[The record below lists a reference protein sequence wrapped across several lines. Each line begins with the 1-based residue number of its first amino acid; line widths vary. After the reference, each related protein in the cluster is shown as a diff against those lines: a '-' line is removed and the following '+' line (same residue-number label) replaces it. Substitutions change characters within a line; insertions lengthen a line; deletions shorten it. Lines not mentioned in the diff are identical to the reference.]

1 MSAAGQHCSDLLIVR
16 ILADEASAEELSLI
30 HAHAG
35 QCDRCK
41 ADLDEALLARQRF
54 KQHVF
59 PRTLA
64 AVESRHVRRKHWRR
78 FMPLLFAIPALAALA
93 LVVVNRPFS
102 RADEPTYQS
111 KGAGSLKAFGRRGE
125 RVFPVED
132 GARLSEGDQ
141 LRFAV
146 QPGSARFVAIG
157 SVDGS
162 GRATLYYPSTRVDAP
177 GLLPDSILL
186 DAAPGPE
193 RIFAVFSESRL
204 DTDRLERSLATLG
217 ASGADAIRHT
227 RLLPLPFAQSSL
239 LIEKSPRR

>member
-1 MSAAGQHCSDLLIVR
+1 MSAAGQHCSDLLIAR
-16 ILADEASAEELSLI
+16 ILADEATAGELSATA
-30 HAHAG
+30 AHAG
-35 QCDRCK
+35 QCDRCR

-64 AVESRHVRRKHWRR
+64 AVESRHVRRKPWHR
-78 FMPLLFAIPALAALA
+78 FVPLLFAIPALAALA

-102 RADEPTYQS
+102 QVDEPTYQS

-132 GARLSEGDQ
+132 GARLTVGDQ
-141 LRFAV
+141 LRFEV
-146 QPGSARFVAIG
+146 QTDGARFVAIG

-186 DAAPGPE
+186 DATPGPE

-204 DTDRLERSLATLG
+204 ETDRLERSLATLG
-217 ASGADAIRHT
+217 ARGADAIRHT